1 MIDMANNYD
10 SARQLIE
17 ELNGLLEQHRYQKLH
32 EIIADANE
40 MDVAEFMEQLTPVQQ
55 ITCFRTLPKDQ
66 ASEVFAEL
74 GPDTQQRI
82 ISNITDQELGRIIED
97 LFVDDAVDML
107 EEMPASVV
115 KRVLK
120 NARPDTRSLINQF
133 LKYPEASAGSIM
145 TAEFMD
151 LKKDMTVV
159 QAIERIRTRGEDSES
174 IYTCF
179 VTDARRVLEGVISLK
194 HLLMSPDDAKVADLM
209 ESGVISVTTLEDRET
224 AAQTMMRY
232 DLMAMAVV
240 DGEHRLVGIITA
252 DDVMDV
258 IQEEATEDI
267 EKLAAMTPS
276 DHPYLKTS
284 VFTLAKNRIVWLLF
298 LMLSAM
304 VTGTILE
311 NYEAAFVAFPLL
323 VTCMPMLT
331 GTAGNAGSQ
340 ASTLIIRGMS
350 IGEIELRD
358 WWRVTL
364 KELRV
369 AALCGLVLCLVNT
382 IRLMI
387 SFPGQTTITIVVSLS
402 LFLIVIIAKFVGSLL
417 PMLARLIKVDPAI
430 MASPLI
436 STIMDSVSMLI
447 YFNIAKAF
455 LHV

>member
-1 MIDMANNYD
+1 MSNTDD
-10 SARQLIE
+10 TRRLVE
-17 ELNGLLEQHRYQKLH
+17 ELNALLQDRQFTKLH
-32 EIIADANE
+32 EIIAETNE
-40 MDVAEFMEQLTPVQQ
+40 MDVAMFMEQLTPAQQ

-66 ASEVFAEL
+66 ASDVFAEL
-74 GPDTQQRI
+74 EPQTQQTI
-82 ISNITDQELGRIIED
+82 IDAITDQELGHIIED

-120 NARPDTRSLINQF
+120 NARPETRSLINQF
-133 LKYPEASAGSIM
+133 LKYPEDSAGSIM

-151 LKKDMTVV
+151 LKKHMTVA
-159 QAIERIRTRGEDSES
+159 QAIERIRRIGENSES

-179 VTDARRVLEGVISLK
+179 VTNSKRVLEGVVSLRD
-194 HLLMSPDDAKVADLM
+194 LLLSRDDLLVEELMNPD
-209 ESGVISVTTLEDRET
+209 VIRATTLEDQESVAR
-224 AAQTMMRY
+224 TMMKY
-232 DLMAMAVV
+232 DIMAMAVV
-240 DGEHRLVGIITA
+240 DQENRLVGIVTA

-258 IQEEATEDI
+258 IQAEATEDI

-276 DHPYLKTS
+276 ERPYLKTS
-284 VFTLAKNRIVWLLF
+284 VLTLARNRIVWLLF

-311 NYEAAFVAFPLL
+311 RYEAAFVAFPLL

-350 IGEIELRD
+350 VGDIQLRD

-369 AALCGLVLCLVNT
+369 AALCGAALCIVNT

-387 SFPGQTTITIVVSLS
+387 SFPHQTAITVVVSLS

-417 PMLARLIKVDPAI
+417 PMLAKLIRVDPAI

-436 STIMDSVSMLI
+436 STIMDSVSMLL
-447 YFNIAKAF
+447 YFNIARAF
-455 LHV
+455 LNV

>member
-1 MIDMANNYD
+1 MSNTADT
-10 SARQLIE
+10 RQLVE
-17 ELNGLLEQHRYQKLH
+17 ELNELLEQKQFAKLH
-32 EIIADANE
+32 AIIAETNE
-40 MDVAEFMEQLTPVQQ
+40 MDVALFMEQLTPVQQ

-66 ASEVFAEL
+66 ASDVFAEL
-74 GPDTQQRI
+74 EPDTQQTI
-82 ISNITDQELGRIIED
+82 IDAITDQEIGHIIED

-120 NARPDTRSLINQF
+120 NAKPETRYLINQF
-133 LKYPEASAGSIM
+133 LKYPEDSAGSIM

-151 LKKDMTVV
+151 LKKHMTVA
-159 QAIERIRTRGEDSES
+159 QAIERIRRRGEDSES

-179 VTDARRVLEGVISLK
+179 VTNSKRVLEGVVSLK
-194 HLLMSPDDAKVADLM
+194 SLLLSPDDTTVEEIMDTD
-209 ESGVISVTTLEDRET
+209 VIRATTLEDQESV
-224 AAQTMMRY
+224 AKTMMKY
-232 DLMAMAVV
+232 DFMAMAVV
-240 DGEHRLVGIITA
+240 DQENRLVGIVTA

-258 IQEEATEDI
+258 IQDEATEDI
-267 EKLAAMTPS
+267 QKMAAIAPS

-284 VFTLAKNRIVWLLF
+284 VFVLAKNRIVWLLF

-350 IGEIELRD
+350 IGDIQLAD
-358 WWRVTL
+358 WWKVTL

-369 AALCGLVLCLVNT
+369 AALCGAALCIVNT

-417 PMLARLIKVDPAI
+417 PMLAKLIRVDPAI

-447 YFNIAKAF
+447 YFNIARVF
-455 LHV
+455 LKV

>member
-1 MIDMANNYD
+1 MSNTFDTE
-10 SARQLIE
+10 QLVE
-17 ELNGLLEQHRYQKLH
+17 QLNKLLDTKQFQKLH
-32 EIIADANE
+32 EIIADTNE
-40 MDVAEFMEQLTPVQQ
+40 MDVALFMEQLTPLQQ

-66 ASEVFAEL
+66 ASDVFAEL
-74 GPDTQQRI
+74 EPKTQQI
-82 ISNITDQELGRIIED
+82 IIDAITDQEIGHIIED

-120 NARPDTRSLINQF
+120 NAKPETRSLINQF
-133 LKYPEASAGSIM
+133 LKYPEESAGSIM

-151 LKKDMTVV
+151 LKKNMTVA
-159 QAIERIRTRGEDSES
+159 QAIQRIRQRGEDSES

-179 VTDARRVLEGVISLK
+179 VTNPKRVLEGVVSLK
-194 HLLMSPDDAKVADLM
+194 TLLLSPDDSTVEELM
-209 ESGVISVTTLEDRET
+209 DPDVICATTLEDQET
-224 AAQTMMRY
+224 VAKTMMKY
-232 DLMAMAVV
+232 DFMAMAVV
-240 DGEHRLVGIITA
+240 DQENRLVGIVTA

-267 EKLAAMTPS
+267 EKMAAIAPS
-276 DHPYLKTS
+276 DQPYLKTS
-284 VFTLAKNRIVWLLF
+284 VLTLARNRIVWLLF

-350 IGEIELRD
+350 IGDIQLKD

-369 AALCGLVLCLVNT
+369 AALCGAALCVVNT

-387 SFPGQTTITIVVSLS
+387 SFPSQTTITIVVSLS
-402 LFLIVIIAKFVGSLL
+402 LFLIVVIAKFVGSLL
-417 PMLARLIKVDPAI
+417 PMLAKLIRVDPAI

-447 YFNIAKAF
+447 YFNIARAF
-455 LHV
+455 LRV

>member
-1 MIDMANNYD
+1 MSNTDD
-10 SARQLIE
+10 TRRLVE
-17 ELNGLLEQHRYQKLH
+17 ELNALLQDRQFTKLH
-32 EIIADANE
+32 KIIAETNE
-40 MDVAEFMEQLTPVQQ
+40 MDVAMFMEQLTPAQQ

-66 ASEVFAEL
+66 ASDVFAEL
-74 GPDTQQRI
+74 EPQTQQTI
-82 ISNITDQELGRIIED
+82 IDAITDQELGHIIED

-120 NARPDTRSLINQF
+120 NARPETRSLINQF
-133 LKYPEASAGSIM
+133 LKYPEDSAGSIM

-151 LKKDMTVV
+151 LKKHMTVA
-159 QAIERIRTRGEDSES
+159 QAIERIRRIGENSES

-179 VTDARRVLEGVISLK
+179 VTNSKRVLEGVVSLRD
-194 HLLMSPDDAKVADLM
+194 LLLSRDDLLVEELMNPD
-209 ESGVISVTTLEDRET
+209 VIRATTLEDQESVAR
-224 AAQTMMRY
+224 TMMKY
-232 DLMAMAVV
+232 DIMAMAVV
-240 DGEHRLVGIITA
+240 DQENRLVGIVTA

-258 IQEEATEDI
+258 IQAEATEDI

-276 DHPYLKTS
+276 ERPYLKTS
-284 VFTLAKNRIVWLLF
+284 VLTLARNRIVWLLF

-311 NYEAAFVAFPLL
+311 RYEAAFVAFPLL

-350 IGEIELRD
+350 VGDIQLRD

-369 AALCGLVLCLVNT
+369 AALCGAALCIVNT

-387 SFPGQTTITIVVSLS
+387 SFPHQTAITVVVSLS
-402 LFLIVIIAKFVGSLL
+402 LFLIVLIAKFVGSLL
-417 PMLARLIKVDPAI
+417 PMLAKLIRVDPAI

-436 STIMDSVSMLI
+436 STIMDSVSMLL
-447 YFNIAKAF
+447 YFNIARAF
-455 LHV
+455 LNV

>member
-1 MIDMANNYD
+1 MQYSQDSQQRIDE
-10 SARQLIE
+10 LE
-17 ELNGLLEQHRYQKLH
+17 ELLAQKQFQKLH
-32 EIIADANE
+32 EVIAETNE
-40 MDVAEFMEQLTPVQQ
+40 MDVAAFMERLTPVQQ

-66 ASEVFAEL
+66 ASDIFAEL
-74 GPDTQQRI
+74 EPETQQNI
-82 ISNITDQELGRIIED
+82 IHAITDQEIGAIIED

-120 NARPDTRSLINQF
+120 NAKPETRSLINQF
-133 LKYPEASAGSIM
+133 LKYPEDSAGSIM

-151 LKKDMTVV
+151 LKKNMTVA
-159 QAIERIRTRGEDSES
+159 QAIERIRRTGEDSES

-179 VTDARRVLEGVISLK
+179 VTDTRRVLEGVVSLK
-194 HLLMSPDDAKVADLM
+194 RLLLSRDDLPVEELM
-209 ESGVISVTTLEDRET
+209 ETDVISAATLEDRES
-224 AAQTMMRY
+224 AARTMMKY

-240 DGEHRLVGIITA
+240 DQENRLVGIITA

-258 IQEEATEDI
+258 IQQEATEDI
-267 EKLAAMTPS
+267 EKMAAMAPLER
-276 DHPYLKTS
+276 PYLRTS
-284 VFTLAKNRIVWLLF
+284 VFTLARNRIVWLLF

-304 VTGTILE
+304 VTGSILA

-350 IGEIELRD
+350 VGEIALRD

-364 KELRV
+364 KELGV
-369 AALCGLVLCLVNT
+369 AALCGAVLCLVNT
-382 IRLMI
+382 VRLVI
-387 SFPGQTTITIVVSLS
+387 SYPGQTVITAVVSLS

-417 PMLARLIKVDPAI
+417 PMLARLIRVDPAI

-447 YFNIAKAF
+447 YFNIARVM

>member
-1 MIDMANNYD
+1 MSNTADT
-10 SARQLIE
+10 RQLVE
-17 ELNGLLEQHRYQKLH
+17 ELNELLEQKQFAKLH
-32 EIIADANE
+32 AVIAETNE
-40 MDVAEFMEQLTPVQQ
+40 MDVALFMEQLTPMQQ

-66 ASEVFAEL
+66 ASDVFAEL
-74 GPDTQQRI
+74 EPDTQQTI
-82 ISNITDQELGRIIED
+82 IDAITDQEIGHIIED

-120 NARPDTRSLINQF
+120 NAKPETRYLINQF
-133 LKYPEASAGSIM
+133 LKYPEDSAGSIM

-151 LKKDMTVV
+151 LKKHMTVA
-159 QAIERIRTRGEDSES
+159 QAIERIRRRGEDSES

-179 VTDARRVLEGVISLK
+179 VTNSKRVLEGVVSLK
-194 HLLMSPDDAKVADLM
+194 DLLLSQDDTTVEEIMTPD
-209 ESGVISVTTLEDRET
+209 VIRATTLEDQESV
-224 AAQTMMRY
+224 AKTMMKY
-232 DLMAMAVV
+232 DFMAMAVV
-240 DGEHRLVGIITA
+240 DQENRLVGIVTA

-258 IQEEATEDI
+258 IQDEATEDI
-267 EKLAAMTPS
+267 EKMAAIAPS

-284 VFTLAKNRIVWLLF
+284 VFVLAKNRIVWLLF

-350 IGEIELRD
+350 IGDIQLAD
-358 WWRVTL
+358 WWKVTL

-369 AALCGLVLCLVNT
+369 AALCGAALCVVNT

-417 PMLARLIKVDPAI
+417 PMLAKLIRVDPAI

-447 YFNIAKAF
+447 
-455 LHV
+455 

>member
-1 MIDMANNYD
+1 MSNTADT
-10 SARQLIE
+10 RQLVE
-17 ELNGLLEQHRYQKLH
+17 ELNELLEQKQFAKLH
-32 EIIADANE
+32 AVMAETNE
-40 MDVAEFMEQLTPVQQ
+40 MDVALFMEHLTPVQQ

-66 ASEVFAEL
+66 ASDVFAEL
-74 GPDTQQRI
+74 EPDTQQTI
-82 ISNITDQELGRIIED
+82 IDAITDQEIGHIIED

-120 NARPDTRSLINQF
+120 NAKPETRYLINQF
-133 LKYPEASAGSIM
+133 LKYPEDSAGSIM

-151 LKKDMTVV
+151 LKKHMTVA
-159 QAIERIRTRGEDSES
+159 QAIERIRRRGEDSES

-179 VTDARRVLEGVISLK
+179 VTNSKRVLEGVVSLK
-194 HLLMSPDDAKVADLM
+194 DLLLSQDDTTVEEIMTPD
-209 ESGVISVTTLEDRET
+209 VIRATTLEDQESV
-224 AAQTMMRY
+224 AKTMMKY
-232 DLMAMAVV
+232 DFMAMAVV
-240 DGEHRLVGIITA
+240 DQENRLVGIVTA

-258 IQEEATEDI
+258 IQDEATEDI
-267 EKLAAMTPS
+267 EKMAAIAPS

-284 VFTLAKNRIVWLLF
+284 VFVLAKNRIVWLLF

-350 IGEIELRD
+350 IGDIQLAD
-358 WWRVTL
+358 WWKVTL

-369 AALCGLVLCLVNT
+369 AALCGAALCVVNT

-417 PMLARLIKVDPAI
+417 PMLAKLIRVDPAI

-447 YFNIAKAF
+447 YFNIARVF
-455 LHV
+455 LKV

>member
-1 MIDMANNYD
+1 MSNTADT
-10 SARQLIE
+10 RQLVE
-17 ELNGLLEQHRYQKLH
+17 ELNELLEQKQFAKLH
-32 EIIADANE
+32 AVIAETNE
-40 MDVAEFMEQLTPVQQ
+40 MDVALFMEQLTPVQQ

-66 ASEVFAEL
+66 ASDVFAEL
-74 GPDTQQRI
+74 EPDTQQTI
-82 ISNITDQELGRIIED
+82 IDAITDQEIGHIIED

-120 NARPDTRSLINQF
+120 NAKPETRYLINQF
-133 LKYPEASAGSIM
+133 LKYPEDSAGSIM

-151 LKKDMTVV
+151 LKKHMTVA
-159 QAIERIRTRGEDSES
+159 QAIERIRRRGEDSES

-179 VTDARRVLEGVISLK
+179 VTNSKRVLEGVVSLK
-194 HLLMSPDDAKVADLM
+194 DLLLSQDDTTVEEIMTPD
-209 ESGVISVTTLEDRET
+209 VIRATTLEDQESV
-224 AAQTMMRY
+224 AKTMMKY
-232 DLMAMAVV
+232 DFMAMAVV
-240 DGEHRLVGIITA
+240 DQENRLVGIVTA

-258 IQEEATEDI
+258 IQDEATEDI
-267 EKLAAMTPS
+267 EKMAAIAPS

-284 VFTLAKNRIVWLLF
+284 VFVLAKNRIVWLLF

-350 IGEIELRD
+350 IGDIQLAD
-358 WWRVTL
+358 WWKVTL
-364 KELRV
+364 NG
-369 AALCGLVLCLVNT
+369 AALCVVNT

-417 PMLARLIKVDPAI
+417 PMLAKLIRVDPAI

-447 YFNIAKAF
+447 YFNIARVF
-455 LHV
+455 LKV

>member
-1 MIDMANNYD
+1 MSNTADT
-10 SARQLIE
+10 RQLVE
-17 ELNGLLEQHRYQKLH
+17 ELNELLEQKQFAKLH
-32 EIIADANE
+32 AVIAETNE
-40 MDVAEFMEQLTPVQQ
+40 MDVALFMEQLTPMQQ

-66 ASEVFAEL
+66 ASDVFAEL
-74 GPDTQQRI
+74 EPDTQQTI
-82 ISNITDQELGRIIED
+82 IDAITDQEIGHIIED

-120 NARPDTRSLINQF
+120 NAKPETRYLINQF
-133 LKYPEASAGSIM
+133 LKYPEDSAGSIM

-151 LKKDMTVV
+151 LKKHMTVA
-159 QAIERIRTRGEDSES
+159 QAIERIRRRGEDSES

-179 VTDARRVLEGVISLK
+179 VTNSKRVLEGVVSLK
-194 HLLMSPDDAKVADLM
+194 DLLLSQDDTTVEEIMTPD
-209 ESGVISVTTLEDRET
+209 VIRATTLEDQESV
-224 AAQTMMRY
+224 AKTMMKY
-232 DLMAMAVV
+232 DFMAMAVV
-240 DGEHRLVGIITA
+240 DQENRLVGIVTA

-258 IQEEATEDI
+258 IQDEATEDI
-267 EKLAAMTPS
+267 EKMAAIAPS

-284 VFTLAKNRIVWLLF
+284 VFVLAKNRIVWLLF

-350 IGEIELRD
+350 IGDIQLAD
-358 WWRVTL
+358 WWKVTL

-369 AALCGLVLCLVNT
+369 AALCRAALCVVNT

-417 PMLARLIKVDPAI
+417 PMLAKLIRVDPAI

-436 STIMDSVSMLI
+436 STIMDSVSMLL
-447 YFNIAKAF
+447 YFNIARAF
-455 LHV
+455 LNV

>member
-1 MIDMANNYD
+1 LSNNYQD
-10 SARQLIE
+10 TQELIE
-17 ELNGLLEQHRYQKLH
+17 ELNGLLEEHKFAKLH
-32 EIIADANE
+32 EIIAETNE
-40 MDVAEFMEQLTPVQQ
+40 MDVAVFMEQLTPLQQ

-66 ASEVFAEL
+66 ASDVFAEL
-74 GPDTQQRI
+74 EPDTQQNI
-82 ISNITDQELGRIIED
+82 IHAITDEEIGQIIED

-115 KRVLK
+115 KRVLQ
-120 NARPDTRSLINQF
+120 NAKPETRSLINQF
-133 LKYPEASAGSIM
+133 LKYPEESAGSIM
-145 TAEFMD
+145 TAEYMD
-151 LKKDMTVV
+151 LKKNMTVAE
-159 QAIERIRTRGEDSES
+159 AIARIRARGRDSES

-179 VTDARRVLEGVISLK
+179 VTNPKRVLEGVISLK
-194 HLLMSPDDAKVADLM
+194 KLLLSRDDLLIEELM
-209 ESGVISVTTLEDRET
+209 DTDVISATTLEDRES
-224 AAQTMMRY
+224 AAQTMMKY
-232 DLMAMAVV
+232 DFMAMAVV
-240 DGEHRLVGIITA
+240 DQENRLVGIITA

-267 EKLAAMTPS
+267 QKLAAMAPS

-284 VFTLAKNRIVWLLF
+284 VFVLAKNRIVWLLF

-369 AALCGLVLCLVNT
+369 AALCGLVLCIVNT

-387 SFPGQTTITIVVSLS
+387 SFPGQTTITVVVSLS

-417 PMLARLIKVDPAI
+417 PMLAKLIRVDPAI

-447 YFNIAKAF
+447 YFNIARVL